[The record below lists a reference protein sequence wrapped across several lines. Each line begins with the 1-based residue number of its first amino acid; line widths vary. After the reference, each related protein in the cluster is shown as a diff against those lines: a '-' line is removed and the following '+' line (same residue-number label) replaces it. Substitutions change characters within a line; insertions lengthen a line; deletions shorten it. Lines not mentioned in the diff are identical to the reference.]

1 MICCSPKCVVTF
13 LSDSYEGSASDKH
26 LDPTTEMFEKG
37 DSIME
42 DRGIMIQDLFA
53 CRDVAVNTPTFQK
66 GTSQID
72 PHEVVK
78 DRIS

>member
-1 MICCSPKCVVTF
+1 MRCYFF
-13 LSDSYEGSASDKH
+13 LSDSYEGSSTDKQ

-53 CRDVAVNTPTFQK
+53 CRDVTVNTPTFQK
-66 GTSQID
+66 GKSQID